1 MSRFLE
7 KDLQSAF
14 TETPYESREDQELVV
29 QAQAGDR
36 EAFGELVR
44 RHRAKLYGYVHSVT
58 QEAFLAED
66 IVQDALIR
74 AFLHLG
80 TLMDTQRFLPWL
92 HRIVRN
98 QAYTKLRASWR
109 QAKEQTFSQLRA
121 FSGRDQYGETDWFDL
136 DSILHRLSQRVNET
150 SAAADHPEEALMRKE
165 LFTTIENMLHCLSP
179 RERKIV
185 ESTFFDH
192 LSPAEISRLF
202 QLSPANV
209 YQILSRSKKKLV
221 HHKTVTAVDQ
231 YLKDRKDM
239 GKMSKNVLAN
249 KHTLTPENGTWTS
262 AAWALHVML
271 SHTEKTFSLPTV
283 MGLSGH
289 AFRINLVE
297 GDIHIAGPTMYDMQE
312 LLGRGLQHLG
322 YQATSMFHHKAKET
336 IAPNANLVDPYLLT
350 PEASKKR
357 ELAQALPEALELI
370 HRSIDRGYPVVAF
383 DLFIPEFGVIYGYD
397 DEKQVLFAADPAGHD
412 KELPF
417 EHLGRG
423 IIEELFV
430 LAIDCPVSFEWKQS
444 VRHALQ
450 MAIDHYRGKD
460 MPLPGCVNGLDA
472 YDAWISAFQ
481 AGTIEPNGNSYNL
494 AVVQDAR
501 VLGARFLDELS
512 QREDVGAEDMQ
523 TFRTLCQEAA
533 DLCRVTAGHLKM
545 LCNLFPFPAG
555 GNPNDASQSTL
566 AVELLQQAK
575 RSEQETVAKLQDLL
589 TLV

>member
-1 MSRFLE
+1 MSHFLE
-7 KDLQSAF
+7 KDLQAAF
-14 TETPYESREDQELVV
+14 TETPYESREDQELVI

-98 QAYTKLRASWR
+98 QAYTKLRASGR

-121 FSGRDQYGETDWFDL
+121 FSGRDQYGETDWSDL

-165 LFTTIENMLHCLSP
+165 LFTTIESMLHCLSP
-179 RERKIV
+179 RERKII

-249 KHTLTPENGTWTS
+249 KHTITPENGTWTS

-271 SHTEKTFSLPTV
+271 SHTEKPFSLPMV

-297 GDIHIAGPTMYDMQE
+297 GDIHIAGPTMFDMPE
-312 LLGRGLQHLG
+312 LLSRGLRHLG
-322 YQATSMFHHKAKET
+322 YQARSVSHFKEKES
-336 IAPNANLVDPYLLT
+336 IPNANLVDPSLLT

-357 ELAQALPEALELI
+357 GLSEVLPEALELI
-370 HRSIDRGYPVVAF
+370 HRSIDRGFPVIAF

-397 DEKQVLFAADPAGHD
+397 DEKQVLFAADPTGQD

-417 EHLGRG
+417 ENLGRG
-423 IIEELFV
+423 LIEELFV
-430 LAIDCPVSFEWKQS
+430 LGIDRFDAFEWRQS
-444 VRHALQ
+444 VRNAVQ
-450 MAIDHYRGKD
+450 MALDHFNGND
-460 MPLPGCVNGLDA
+460 VPLPGCVNGLAA
-472 YDAWISAFQ
+472 YDTWISAFK

-494 AVVQDAR
+494 AVVHDAR
-501 VLGARFLDELS
+501 VLGSRFLDELS
-512 QREDVGAEDMQ
+512 KREDLGTQDVQA
-523 TFRTLCQEAA
+523 FRTLCQEAA
-533 DLCRVTAGHLKM
+533 DLCRTTAGYLQE

-555 GNPNDASQSTL
+555 GNPNDANQSTL

-575 RSEQETVAKLQDLL
+575 RSEQEMVAKLEDLL
-589 TLV
+589 KLV